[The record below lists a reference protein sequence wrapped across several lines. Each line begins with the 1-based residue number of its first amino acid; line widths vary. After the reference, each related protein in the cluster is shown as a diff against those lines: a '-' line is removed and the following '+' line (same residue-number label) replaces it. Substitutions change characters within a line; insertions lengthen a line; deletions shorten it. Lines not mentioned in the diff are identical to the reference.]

1 MSKTSRLVYLALLVT
16 FAVVIHTIESALGI
30 TLLVPGAKLGLANI
44 ITLLTIL
51 LYGFK
56 SGMVVSVMRCLIGFL
71 IVGNPFTFALSL
83 SGAVFSTLI
92 MGLAF
97 VFYQRGLINVL
108 TISILG
114 AAAHNTAQVI
124 AASFVVQI
132 PYYTLLT
139 FYLPLLLLLAL
150 PTGVF
155 TGLAAMY
162 LHRIAEKNLSLVQS
176 LKGAKAERE
185 FTK

>member
-1 MSKTSRLVYLALLVT
+1 MNKTSKLVYLALLVT

-56 SGMVVSVMRCLIGFL
+56 SGMVVSVMRCFISFL
-71 IVGNPFTFALSL
+71 IVGNPFTFSLSL
-83 SGAVFSTLI
+83 SGAVFSTMI

-97 VFYQRGLINVL
+97 IFYKKGLINVL

-114 AAAHNTAQVI
+114 AAAHNTAQVA

-132 PYYTLLT
+132 PFHTLLT
-139 FYLPLLLLLAL
+139 FYLPVLLLIAL

-162 LHRIAEKNLSLVQS
+162 LHRLVGRNVS
-176 LKGAKAERE
+176 VAHSMGGVKKE